1 MAESI
6 LDETR
11 RRDRWALGMILV
23 LIGSVRLW
31 TGRAQSA
38 VPCLEEAQEI
48 FSGMDD
54 TFGRMQAN
62 AVLGRALVA
71 SGRIAEGF
79 AIMPGSRPEELAEL
93 PRENRF
99 AVIATANAS
108 VQVGD
113 TARTEDL
120 LALIPE
126 LEEQEEA
133 MVVGDTER
141 VVATNLHRLQLGD
154 VTTAVEGLRA
164 QVAHLAPTI
173 DPNLHSALALAH
185 AAEGQVDAALAA
197 ADLVDD
203 HERASYLDHIVA
215 GMGRALAHARRGDHS
230 AAVAAFD
237 QVRAAAEAS
246 EDPVT
251 ASIVRLA
258 EATAASARGDDD
270 AAARSAA
277 VDQELAEL
285 GLEDTGWRRAFR
297 VALGISSAA

>member
-6 LDETR
+6 LEETR
-11 RRDRWALGMILV
+11 RRDRWALGMLLV

-38 VPCLEEAQEI
+38 IPCLEEATEI
-48 FSGMDD
+48 FNGMDD
-54 TFGRMQAN
+54 TFGRLQSN

-79 AIMPGSRPEELAEL
+79 AIMPGTRPEELEQL
-93 PRENRF
+93 GRENLF
-99 AVIATANAS
+99 SVIATANAS

-113 TARTEDL
+113 TERTEGL
-120 LALIPE
+120 LAIIPE
-126 LEEQEEA
+126 VEEPDSA

-141 VVATNLHRLQLGD
+141 VVATSLHNLQLGD
-154 VTTAVEGLRA
+154 VATAMAGLEA
-164 QVAHLAPTI
+164 QHDQLAPTI
-173 DPNLHSALALAH
+173 DPNLQSALALVR
-185 AAEGQVDAALAA
+185 AADGQVELALAD

-203 HERASYLDHIVA
+203 HERASYLDRIIAGVA
-215 GMGRALAHARRGDHS
+215 RALAHARHGDHT
-230 AAVAAFD
+230 AAIAAFD

-251 ASIVRLA
+251 AAVARLA
-258 EATAASARGDDD
+258 DATAASARGDAD
-270 AAARSAA
+270 AAERMA
-277 VDQELAEL
+277 LADTHLGEL
-285 GLEDTGWRRAFR
+285 GLEETSWRRAFR